1 MAELQIKPE
10 RNFKL
15 DNTNYKSG
23 FVTVIG
29 RPNVGKSTLI
39 NYLIGEKITIV
50 SPKPQTTRNRI
61 TAILSL
67 DEGQIIFLDT
77 PGLHNGKKELNKI
90 MMEQALSAIGN
101 NDLVVFLTDTVGNV
115 FEKDSKYFSLLKDY
129 NVVLIINKVDLIQK
143 EKLLPIMEKYS
154 NTRLFK
160 EIIPVSLKKG
170 YNCEKLIKIFLK
182 YLPEGPKYYPDDII
196 SAENE
201 RFIVAEIIREKLFL
215 ETRKEVPYSVGILM
229 DYFKED
235 ENLIKIGATV
245 VVERDSQ
252 KAIVIGK
259 KGEMLKKIGSSA
271 RQDIEKLL
279 GKKVFLTLFV
289 KVIKNWTKD
298 NKKIKEIFQG

>member
-1 MAELQIKPE
+1 M
-10 RNFKL
+10 
-15 DNTNYKSG
+15 
-23 FVTVIG
+23 IG

-129 NVVLIINKVDLIQK
+129 NVVLVINKVDLIQK